1 MWNLTNLR
9 VHAFLYLHKY
19 MRSERFYLLRQ
30 LRTFVLI
37 GALIVVASSCATTIN
52 LGAPTT
58 LAQPA
63 VTTLPTGTT
72 SELFGQMKSTLSD
85 LSLAIT
91 NEDKSRAK
99 TTLATVLNIWG
110 ALQPQIVAEGGGT
123 VDQTVLDMQRIV
135 DLASSSVQRTR
146 PADADKAL
154 RFLDLVIQ
162 SQQ

>member
-1 MWNLTNLR
+1 MKKVRAAAL
-9 VHAFLYLHKY
+9 F
-19 MRSERFYLLRQ
+19 
-30 LRTFVLI
+30 
-37 GALIVVASSCATTIN
+37 GALTFTSTGCATTIN
-52 LGAPTT
+52 LAAPTT
-58 LAQPA
+58 LAQPT

-72 SELFGQMKSTLSD
+72 ADLFGQMQSTLSD

-110 ALQPQIVAEGGGT
+110 ALKPQIEAEGGET
-123 VDQTVLDMQRIV
+123 ADQTVVDMQRIV

-154 RFLDLVIQ
+154 RFLDLLIQ
-162 SQQ
+162 TQQ

>member
-1 MWNLTNLR
+1 M
-9 VHAFLYLHKY
+9 
-19 MRSERFYLLRQ
+19 Q
-30 LRTFVLI
+30 RTSNTAMKKACAAMLF
-37 GALIVVASSCATTIN
+37 GALTFAGTGCATTIN
-52 LGAPTT
+52 LAAQTT

-63 VTTLPTGTT
+63 VTTLPTVTT
-72 SELFGQMKSTLSD
+72 AELFGQLKSTLSE

-91 NEDKSRAK
+91 NQDKPRAK

-110 ALQPQIVAEGGGT
+110 ALQPQIVAEGGET
-123 VDQTVLDMQRIV
+123 VDQTVLDLQRII

-154 RFLDLVIQ
+154 RFLDLVLQ

>member
-1 MWNLTNLR
+1 MKKVRAAVLFGILTF
-9 VHAFLYLHKY
+9 AG
-19 MRSERFYLLRQ
+19 
-30 LRTFVLI
+30 T
-37 GALIVVASSCATTIN
+37 GCATTIN
-52 LGAPTT
+52 LAAPTT

-72 SELFGQMKSTLSD
+72 VELFGQLKSTLSE

-91 NEDKSRAK
+91 NQDKPRAK

-110 ALQPQIVAEGGGT
+110 ARQPQIVAEGGET
-123 VDQTVLDMQRIV
+123 VDQKVEDMQRIV
-135 DLASSSVQRTR
+135 DLATSSVQRTR
-146 PADADKAL
+146 PADADKAV

>member
-1 MWNLTNLR
+1 MHR
-9 VHAFLYLHKY
+9 
-19 MRSERFYLLRQ
+19 ERFFLLRQ
-30 LRTFVLI
+30 VRTCVLI
-37 GALIVVASSCATTIN
+37 SALIAVASSCATTIN
-52 LGAPTT
+52 LAAPTT

-72 SELFGQMKSTLSD
+72 AELFGQMKSTLSD

-110 ALQPQIVAEGGGT
+110 SLQTQIVTEGGET
-123 VDQTVLDMQRIV
+123 VDQTVEDVQRIV

-154 RFLDLVIQ
+154 RFLDLLIQ

>member
-1 MWNLTNLR
+1 MKKVRAAAL
-9 VHAFLYLHKY
+9 F
-19 MRSERFYLLRQ
+19 
-30 LRTFVLI
+30 
-37 GALIVVASSCATTIN
+37 GALTFTSTGCATTIN
-52 LGAPTT
+52 LAAPTT
-58 LAQPA
+58 LAQPT

-72 SELFGQMKSTLSD
+72 AELFGQMQSTLSD

-110 ALQPQIVAEGGGT
+110 ALKPQIEAEGGET
-123 VDQTVLDMQRIV
+123 ADQTVVDMQRIV

>member
-1 MWNLTNLR
+1 MNLR

-19 MRSERFYLLRQ
+19 MNGERFQLLRHV
-30 LRTFVLI
+30 RTFVLI
-37 GALIVVASSCATTIN
+37 GALIAVASSCATTIN
-52 LGAPTT
+52 LAAPTT
-58 LAQPA
+58 LAQPT

-72 SELFGQMKSTLSD
+72 AELFGQMKSTLSD

-91 NEDKSRAK
+91 DQDKSRAK

-110 ALQPQIVAEGGGT
+110 ALQPQIVAEGGVA

>member
-1 MWNLTNLR
+1 M
-9 VHAFLYLHKY
+9 H
-19 MRSERFYLLRQ
+19 SERFFLLRQ
-30 LRTFVLI
+30 VRTCVLI
-37 GALIVVASSCATTIN
+37 SALIAVASSCATTIN
-52 LGAPTT
+52 LAAPTT

-72 SELFGQMKSTLSD
+72 AELFSQMKSTLSD

-110 ALQPQIVAEGGGT
+110 ALKPQIEAEGGET
-123 VDQTVLDMQRIV
+123 ADQTVEDMQRIV

>member
-1 MWNLTNLR
+1 MN
-9 VHAFLYLHKY
+9 
-19 MRSERFYLLRQ
+19 SGRFYLLRQ
-30 LRTFVLI
+30 VRTCVLI
-37 GALIVVASSCATTIN
+37 GALIAVASSCATTIN
-52 LGAPTT
+52 LATPTT

-72 SELFGQMKSTLSD
+72 AELFSQMKSTLSD

-91 NEDKSRAK
+91 DQDKSRAK

-110 ALQPQIVAEGGGT
+110 ALQPQIVAEGGET

>member
-1 MWNLTNLR
+1 M
-9 VHAFLYLHKY
+9 H
-19 MRSERFYLLRQ
+19 SERFFLLRQ
-30 LRTFVLI
+30 VRTCVLI
-37 GALIVVASSCATTIN
+37 GALIAVASSCATTIN
-52 LGAPTT
+52 LAAPTT

-72 SELFGQMKSTLSD
+72 AELFSQMKSTLSD

-110 ALQPQIVAEGGGT
+110 SLQTQIVTEGGET
-123 VDQTVLDMQRIV
+123 VDQTVEDVQRIV

-154 RFLDLVIQ
+154 RFLDLLIQ

>member
-1 MWNLTNLR
+1 ML
-9 VHAFLYLHKY
+9 
-19 MRSERFYLLRQ
+19 SERFHLLR
-30 LRTFVLI
+30 RVRIFVLI
-37 GALIVVASSCATTIN
+37 GTLIVVASSCATTIN
-52 LGAPTT
+52 LAAPTT

-72 SELFGQMKSTLSD
+72 SELFGQLKLTLSE

-99 TTLATVLNIWG
+99 TTLTTVLNIWE
-110 ALQPQIVAEGGGT
+110 ALQPQIVAEGGET
-123 VDQTVLDMQRIV
+123 VDQTVVDMQRIV

>member
-1 MWNLTNLR
+1 MQSVSITSMKK
-9 VHAFLYLHKY
+9 VCAA
-19 MRSERFYLLRQ
+19 
-30 LRTFVLI
+30 VLF
-37 GALIVVASSCATTIN
+37 GALIFSVTGCATTIN
-52 LGAPTT
+52 LAAPTT

-72 SELFGQMKSTLSD
+72 AELFGQLKSTMSE

-91 NEDKSRAK
+91 DQDKPRAK

-110 ALQPQIVAEGGGT
+110 ALQTQIVAEGGET
-123 VDQTVLDMQRIV
+123 VDQTVLDLQRII

-154 RFLDLVIQ
+154 RFLDLVLQ

>member
-1 MWNLTNLR
+1 MKKVRAAAL
-9 VHAFLYLHKY
+9 F
-19 MRSERFYLLRQ
+19 
-30 LRTFVLI
+30 
-37 GALIVVASSCATTIN
+37 GALTFTSTGCATTIN
-52 LGAPTT
+52 LAAPTT
-58 LAQPA
+58 LAQPT

-72 SELFGQMKSTLSD
+72 AELFGQMQSTLSD

-110 ALQPQIVAEGGGT
+110 ALKPQIEAEGGET
-123 VDQTVLDMQRIV
+123 ADQTVVDMQRIV

-154 RFLDLVIQ
+154 RFLDLLIQ
-162 SQQ
+162 TQQ

>member
-1 MWNLTNLR
+1 MNLR
-9 VHAFLYLHKY
+9 AHAFLYLHNY
-19 MRSERFYLLRQ
+19 MNGERFQLLRHV
-30 LRTFVLI
+30 RTFVLI
-37 GALIVVASSCATTIN
+37 GSLIAVASSCATTIN
-52 LGAPTT
+52 LAAPTT

-72 SELFGQMKSTLSD
+72 SELFSQLKSTLSE

-91 NEDKSRAK
+91 NEDKPRAK
-99 TTLATVLNIWG
+99 TNLATVLDIWG
-110 ALQPQIVAEGGGT
+110 ALKPQIEAEGGET
-123 VDQTVLDMQRIV
+123 VDQTVEDMQRIV

-154 RFLDLVIQ
+154 RFLDLLIQ

>member
-1 MWNLTNLR
+1 MINVR
-9 VHAFLYLHKY
+9 AV
-19 MRSERFYLLRQ
+19 
-30 LRTFVLI
+30 VLF
-37 GALIVVASSCATTIN
+37 GVLVFAGMGCATTVN
-52 LGAPTT
+52 LAAPTT

-72 SELFGQMKSTLSD
+72 VELFGQLKSTLSE

-91 NEDKSRAK
+91 NEDKPRAK

-110 ALQPQIVAEGGGT
+110 ALQPQIVAEGGET
-123 VDQTVLDMQRIV
+123 VDQRVEDMQRIV
-135 DLASSSVQRTR
+135 DLATSSVQRTR
-146 PADADKAL
+146 PADADKAV

>member
-1 MWNLTNLR
+1 MLSARFGFLR
-9 VHAFLYLHKY
+9 KVCASAFF
-19 MRSERFYLLRQ
+19 S
-30 LRTFVLI
+30 
-37 GALIVVASSCATTIN
+37 ALIFTSTSCATTIN
-52 LGAPTT
+52 LAAPTT

-63 VTTLPTGTT
+63 VTTLPTGTVT
-72 SELFGQMKSTLSD
+72 ELFGQMKSTLSE

-110 ALQPQIVAEGGGT
+110 AVQSQIVAGGGET
-123 VDQTVLDMQRIV
+123 VDQTVKDMQRII

>member
-1 MWNLTNLR
+1 ML
-9 VHAFLYLHKY
+9 
-19 MRSERFYLLRQ
+19 SERFHLLRKV
-30 LRTFVLI
+30 RTFVLI

-52 LGAPTT
+52 LAAPTT

-72 SELFGQMKSTLSD
+72 SELFGQLKLTLSE

-99 TTLATVLNIWG
+99 TTLTTVLNIWE
-110 ALQPQIVAEGGGT
+110 ALQPQIVAEGGET
-123 VDQTVLDMQRIV
+123 VDQTVVDMQRIV

>member
-1 MWNLTNLR
+1 M
-9 VHAFLYLHKY
+9 HG
-19 MRSERFYLLRQ
+19 ERFHLLRQ
-30 LRTFVLI
+30 VRTCVLI
-37 GALIVVASSCATTIN
+37 GALIAVASSCATTIN
-52 LGAPTT
+52 LAAPTT
-58 LAQPA
+58 LAQPT

-72 SELFGQMKSTLSD
+72 AELYGQLKSTLAD

-110 ALQPQIVAEGGGT
+110 VLQPQIVAEGGVT
-123 VDQTVLDMQRIV
+123 VDQTVDDMQRIV

-154 RFLDLVIQ
+154 RFLDLLIQ

>member
-1 MWNLTNLR
+1 MKKVRAAAL
-9 VHAFLYLHKY
+9 F
-19 MRSERFYLLRQ
+19 
-30 LRTFVLI
+30 
-37 GALIVVASSCATTIN
+37 GALTFTSTGCATTIN
-52 LGAPTT
+52 LAAPTT

-72 SELFGQMKSTLSD
+72 AELFGQMKSTLSD

-110 ALQPQIVAEGGGT
+110 SLQPQIVAEGGET
-123 VDQTVLDMQRIV
+123 AEQTVADMQRIV

-154 RFLDLVIQ
+154 RFLDLLIQ
-162 SQQ
+162 TQQ

>member
-1 MWNLTNLR
+1 MHGRCL
-9 VHAFLYLHKY
+9 V
-19 MRSERFYLLRQ
+19 LLR
-30 LRTFVLI
+30 RVSAFVLL
-37 GALIVVASSCATTIN
+37 GALITVASSCATTIN
-52 LGAPTT
+52 LSAPTT
-58 LAQPA
+58 LVQPA

-72 SELFGQMKSTLSD
+72 IELFGQMKSTLSE
-85 LSLAIT
+85 LSIAIT
-91 NEDKSRAK
+91 NEDKPREK

-110 ALQPQIVAEGGGT
+110 ALQPQIVAAGGET
-123 VDQTVLDMQRIV
+123 VDQTVADMQRIV